1 MLAMGMPCGIILH
14 NMSYYV
20 LAEENG
26 MDYGKTKKNRTAQA
40 AGNGDEAASGIIYGR
55 NAVLEL
61 LKSGAGVDTVYIS
74 DSEQEK
80 NVSFYT
86 ALARNCS
93 AVVKRVPDSKLE
105 KMCGSDRHQGLAAAA
120 SLCSYCSVDEILRR
134 AGEKGENPFI
144 VIADGIEDPHN
155 LGAIIRT
162 AECAGAHGIVIPKRG
177 GVGVTPAVHRASAGA
192 ISHMMVARV
201 SNIANEIREL
211 KKKGVFCYCA
221 DMDGQLCYDTDLT
234 GPIALIIGSEGFGVS
249 RLVRDL
255 CDQVVRLPMNGEV
268 NSLNASAAASA
279 LIYEIVRQRLGGK
292 KEK

>member
-1 MLAMGMPCGIILH
+1 
-14 NMSYYV
+14 MSLREKDIMEY
-20 LAEENG
+20 
-26 MDYGKTKKNRTAQA
+26 TKKNKKEAPRNSD
-40 AGNGDEAASGIIYGR
+40 AGDGAASGLIYGR
-55 NAVLEL
+55 NAVTEL
-61 LKSGAGVDTVYIS
+61 LKSGSGVDTVYIS

-80 NVSFYT
+80 NVSYYT
-86 ALARNCS
+86 ALAKNCG

-105 KMCGSDRHQGLAAAA
+105 KMCGSERHQGLAAAA
-120 SLCSYCSVDEILRR
+120 SLCTYRTVEEMLS
-134 AGEKGENPFI
+134 AAAEKGEAPFI
-144 VIADGIEDPHN
+144 IIADGIEDPHN

-201 SNIANEIREL
+201 ANIANEIREL

-234 GPIALIIGSEGFGVS
+234 GPIALVIGSEGFGVS
-249 RLVRDL
+249 RLVREL

-279 LIYEIVRQRLGGK
+279 LIYEIVRQRLGGRK
-292 KEK
+292 GK